1 MTSVLIAS
9 LCVLAA
15 LSVFHRTINIVA
27 HIDLR
32 TVSCHP
38 IWTVAFGTHLAL
50 SAAGTLLV
58 MLYSWSLDAR
68 YATCGGVLLLVAFGI
83 LSLIERRTVLCERRR
98 RKGMDHV

>member
-27 HIDLR
+27 DIDLR

-38 IWTVAFGTHLAL
+38 IWTVAFGTHLAMG
-50 SAAGTLLV
+50 AAGTLLV
-58 MLYSWSLDAR
+58 MFYSWSLDAR
-68 YATCGGVLLLVAFGI
+68 YAACGGVLLLVAFGI
-83 LSLIERRTVLCERRR
+83 FSLIERRAMLCDRRHKQR
-98 RKGMDHV
+98 GDHV